1 MDDYIAIHQ
10 IIYTLNMTESLKSRL
25 TRILFNYFPMF
36 WSTGAKMT
44 YLAADFKE
52 IHIKLPLSW
61 RTRNYVGTIFGG
73 SMFSATDVLYFLLVV
88 KNIGK
93 DYIVWDKASS
103 IRFKK
108 PGKGTLYTKAVI
120 SDEEIEIIK
129 TELLNIDKI
138 DRVYYLD
145 LIDEA
150 GDICASVEKTIHI
163 QNKQ

>member
-1 MDDYIAIHQ
+1 MDDYIATHQ

-25 TRILFNYFPMF
+25 SRILFNYFPIF
-36 WSTGAKMT
+36 WSTGAKVT

-61 RTRNYVGTIFGG
+61 RTRNYVGAIFGG

-88 KNIGK
+88 KNIGE

-120 SDEEIEIIK
+120 SDKEIEIIK

>member
-1 MDDYIAIHQ
+1 MDDCIATHQ
-10 IIYTLNMTESLKSRL
+10 IIYTLIMIESLKSRL
-25 TRILFNYFPMF
+25 TRILFNYFPIF
-36 WSTGAKMT
+36 WSTGAKIT

-52 IHIKLPLSW
+52 VHIKLPLSW

-88 KNIGK
+88 KNIGE

-129 TELLNIDKI
+129 TELRNIDKI

>member
-1 MDDYIAIHQ
+1 MDDYIATHQ

-36 WSTGAKMT
+36 WSTGAKIT

-88 KNIGK
+88 KNIGE

-129 TELLNIDKI
+129 TELLNVDKI

-150 GDICASVEKTIHI
+150 GDICASIEKTIHI

>member
-88 KNIGK
+88 KNIGE

-150 GDICASVEKTIHI
+150 GDICASIEKTIHI